1 MFACK
6 LAYNIKGYVDNIFKI
21 IFVIIAI
28 FNLQTI
34 LTTLLMNQK
43 INNCLLFTPH
53 FYFNTTHFTSRTL
66 NFILIQTM
74 AQLAQREARFRVLEE
89 RYNDVNQILKNLE
102 KELRSSVKRQKKWK
116 AKIMVQI
123 VVSTLKQN
131 MDRQQRLF
139 QSLERINRVT
149 MFVSI

>member
-1 MFACK
+1 
-6 LAYNIKGYVDNIFKI
+6 
-21 IFVIIAI
+21 
-28 FNLQTI
+28 
-34 LTTLLMNQK
+34 
-43 INNCLLFTPH
+43 
-53 FYFNTTHFTSRTL
+53 
-66 NFILIQTM
+66 M

-102 KELRSSVKRQKKWK
+102 KELKSSVKRQKKWK
-116 AKIMVQI
+116 AKIMLQI

-149 MFVSI
+149 ILVSI